1 MVLNDVR
8 VTDGG
13 TVAGTLSG
21 SAVTLTLTDT
31 ITISG
36 LGVTVN
42 CTMGSTFTGTVSGT
56 TMTGTMVAGSTP
68 MNCGGDVSLGTIYTP
83 PISGPGTFYK
93 Q

>member
-42 CTMGSTFTGTVSGT
+42 CSMGSTFTGTVSGT
-56 TMTGTMVAGSTP
+56 TMTGNLVAGSTP